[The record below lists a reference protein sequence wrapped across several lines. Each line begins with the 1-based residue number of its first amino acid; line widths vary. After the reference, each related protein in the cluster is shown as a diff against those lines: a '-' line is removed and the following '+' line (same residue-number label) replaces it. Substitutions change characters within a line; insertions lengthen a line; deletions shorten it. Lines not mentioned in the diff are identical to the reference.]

1 LKAIFNRWPV
11 CITGSSELVGIETS
25 RNNDG
30 GARKTDG
37 ITGSSELVG
46 IETPGNP
53 PSFQIRDG
61 ITGSSELVGIET
73 LSTDPSSPQASL
85 YHRLF
90 KADALPLRAGGD

>member
-1 LKAIFNRWPV
+1 
-11 CITGSSELVGIETS
+11 ITGSSELVGIETC
-25 RNNDG
+25 RWIRILYLK
-30 GARKTDG
+30 AR
-37 ITGSSELVG
+37 
-46 IETPGNP
+46 
-53 PSFQIRDG
+53 